1 VSTGILGP
9 MLRRGASIWGAIAA
23 CLVATRADA
32 SPSARLVYVRDATA
46 SACPDEDGLRQAVKR
61 RIGYEPFFPWAKTTV
76 IVELTGDGSSF
87 VAHVRLVD
95 ESSRSQGV
103 RELRSG
109 ANGCPGLID
118 AAALAISIALDM
130 SGSEVAAPSPAPPG
144 PAPPATESPAPAPA
158 APAPAPPA
166 PADGEVVDRDSTRS
180 AAAPSILWA
189 VGFDALTAIEAAPSV
204 VPGIDLWTAARLG
217 IGSLGVDVRGD
228 ATSTKEGASG
238 GQARVVLL
246 AATVA
251 PCAHAGPLFACAL
264 GTVDWLHASGA
275 GVQAPQSNHAWVPA
289 VGPRA
294 GFDVP
299 LGRSFAL
306 RVRGDL
312 LVNLVLPTVTLNGPP
327 VWTLAQFSGIVAVG
341 LAYRF
346 P

>member
-1 VSTGILGP
+1 
-9 MLRRGASIWGAIAA
+9 MGAIAA
-23 CLVATRADA
+23 VCLVAPRANA

-46 SACPDEDGLRQAVKR
+46 SACPDEDSMRQAVKR
-61 RIGYEPFFPWAKTTV
+61 RIGYDPFFPWAKTSV
-76 IVELTGDGSSF
+76 IVELTGDGASF
-87 VAHVRLVD
+87 MAHVRLVN

-118 AAALAISIALDM
+118 AAALTISIALDM
-130 SGSEVAAPSPAPPG
+130 SGSEVVAPAPHG
-144 PAPPATESPAPAPA
+144 PAPPATESPAPP
-158 APAPAPPA
+158 PPA
-166 PADGEVVDRDSTRS
+166 PALAPPALANSEVVDHDRRPS
-180 AAAPSILWA
+180 AAAPSIRWA
-189 VGFDALTAIEAAPSV
+189 VGFDALTAIDAGPSV
-204 VPGIDLWTAARLG
+204 VPGIDLWAAARLG
-217 IGSLGVDVRGD
+217 IGSLGLEVRGD
-228 ATSTKEGASG
+228 GPSTKEANGG
-238 GQARVVLL
+238 GQARVGLL

-275 GVQAPQSNHAWVPA
+275 GVSSPGSGHAWVPA

-294 GFDVP
+294 GFEVP
-299 LGRSFAL
+299 LGRSLTL

-312 LVNLVLPTVTLNGPP
+312 LVNLLRPTVTLNGAPLWPLAP
-327 VWTLAQFSGIVAVG
+327 VSGIVAAG